1 MITVE
6 LNDAE
11 VERILSKIG
20 AHLTDMSDLMNEIG
34 EQLEFQTVQRFNEG
48 LAPDGTA
55 WAPKSQATLD
65 AYKRRGQTVDVRPL
79 FGPNADGVPLR
90 NSMFRDYGPDFVEI
104 GTNKIY
110 AAVMQ
115 FGAAKGAFGTDAGGS
130 SIPWGAIPAR
140 PFLGIS
146 DQDRTNI
153 AATVDEWLEGI
164 VED

>member
-1 MITVE
+1 
-6 LNDAE
+6 
-11 VERILSKIG
+11 
-20 AHLTDMSDLMNEIG
+20 
-34 EQLEFQTVQRFNEG
+34 
-48 LAPDGTA
+48 
-55 WAPKSQATLD
+55 
-65 AYKRRGQTVDVRPL
+65 
-79 FGPNADGVPLR
+79 
-90 NSMFRDYGPDFVEI
+90 MFRDYGPDFVEI